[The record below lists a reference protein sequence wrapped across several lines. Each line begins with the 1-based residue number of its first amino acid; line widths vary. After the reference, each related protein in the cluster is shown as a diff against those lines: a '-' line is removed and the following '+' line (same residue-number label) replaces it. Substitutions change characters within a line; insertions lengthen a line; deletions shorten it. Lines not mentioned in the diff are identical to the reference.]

1 MKMKVRKNRIY
12 ALFSSVYILLNGW
25 NHAQVVDSLSK
36 ISSHSQQILL
46 DSYVEESKV
55 PLNRTVILHVELS
68 WKGELNRYQI
78 EPVNQPILTN
88 LLLDGSG
95 SENRLE
101 PQENGTFKAVKAIT
115 YRFRPLEMGMAYIDG
130 LLVKYREKGSDLEES
145 LSSQR
150 IMIEII
156 DPIPEA
162 GEGKVK
168 SIIYIVL
175 LIIFFIIVSYFL
187 VVYFRK
193 RREAKNG
200 ITPVISPSEFYLNR
214 MVQEVDPRGTNLNE
228 MINRLSHI
236 FREYLQEEFNFP
248 VLELSTR
255 EVLEQ
260 VNRLEME
267 DADKSQ
273 LSRVL
278 EKLDVVKFA
287 GRGINP
293 DEFID
298 IYGTIE
304 NFLLKRK
311 QLFESAKDLQK
322 EVK

>member
-1 MKMKVRKNRIY
+1 MKIRKIGIY
-12 ALFSSVYILLNGW
+12 TLLSIVFILFNESSN
-25 NHAQVVDSLSK
+25 AQVVDSLGNLGYQ
-36 ISSHSQQILL
+36 SQQILL

-55 PLNRTVILHVELS
+55 PLNRPVILHVELS

-101 PQENGTFKAVKAIT
+101 PQDDGTLKAVKGIT

-130 LLVKYREKGSDLEES
+130 LLVKYREKGSDREES

-156 DPIPEA
+156 DPVPES
-162 GEGKVK
+162 GKGKVK
-168 SIIYIVL
+168 SIIYVVL
-175 LIIFFIIVSYFL
+175 LIIFFIIVFYFL
-187 VVYFRK
+187 VVYVRK

-200 ITPVISPSEFYLNR
+200 IAPVISPAEFYLNR
-214 MVQEVDPRGTNLNE
+214 MVQNVDPRGTNLNE
-228 MINRLSHI
+228 MINRLSRI

-248 VLELSTR
+248 ALELSTK
-255 EVLEQ
+255 EILEQ
-260 VNRLEME
+260 VNKLEIE
-267 DADKSQ
+267 DSDKSQ

-278 EKLDVVKFA
+278 EKLDVVRFA

-311 QLFESAKDLQK
+311 QLFDSAKDLQK

>member
-1 MKMKVRKNRIY
+1 MKVRKIRIY
-12 ALFSSVYILLNGW
+12 ALFSIVFLLLYGW
-25 NHAQVVDSLSK
+25 NYAQVVDSLGN
-36 ISSHSQQILL
+36 ISYQSQQILL

-55 PLNRTVILHVELS
+55 PLNRPVILHVELS

-101 PQENGTFKAVKAIT
+101 PQDDGTLKAVKAIT

-130 LLVKYREKGSDLEES
+130 LLVKYREKGSDHEES

-156 DPIPEA
+156 DPVPES
-162 GEGKVK
+162 GKGKVK
-168 SIIYIVL
+168 SIIYVVL
-175 LIIFFIIVSYFL
+175 LIIFFIIVFYFL
-187 VVYFRK
+187 VVYVRK
-193 RREAKNG
+193 RSKAKNG
-200 ITPVISPSEFYLNR
+200 ITPVISPAEFYLGR
-214 MVQEVDPRGTNLNE
+214 MVQNVDPRGTNLNE
-228 MINRLSHI
+228 MINRLSRI

-248 VLELSTR
+248 VLELSTK
-255 EVLEQ
+255 EILEQ
-260 VNRLEME
+260 VNKLEIE
-267 DADKSQ
+267 DSDKSQ

-278 EKLDVVKFA
+278 EKLDVVRFA

-311 QLFESAKDLQK
+311 QLFDSAKDLQK